1 MRLSDGEQRQMEAA
15 RSPLGGGRRTDAG
28 VAGGAAFRAFTGLCA
43 ADAVVLFRK
52 PSQRLGKL

>member
-1 MRLSDGEQRQMEAA
+1 MRLSDGEQRQMEA
-15 RSPLGGGRRTDAG
+15 RLCGGRRTDAG
-28 VAGGAAFRAFTGLCA
+28 VAGGAAFRAFTGLCP